1 MKRFTFKNG
10 DDVWCVCDD
19 SCFEEQSEHYCGPA
33 IERLA
38 YYEDLEERGRLCEKR
53 GYWREVDSSYWR
65 WSCSG
70 GLVPYAK
77 SASDGLFVVKDFV
90 AHDGHQGVHTLI
102 TAKGKDL
109 FYSLLSQMCC

>member
-10 DDVWCVCDD
+10 DDVWCVRND

-53 GYWREVDSSYWR
+53 GFWREVDSSYWR

-70 GLVPYAK
+70 AK
-77 SASDGLFVVKDFV
+77 TVECVTFRCSRCGRGSAIRTKYCPGCG
-90 AHDGHQGVHTLI
+90 A
-102 TAKGKDL
+102 
-109 FYSLLSQMCC
+109 YME